1 MLNCNCNNPPDT
13 VMMKCNCQDFEPSSS
28 TCTKIYFLS
37 FRIVSFC
44 YVRFLQ

>member
-28 TCTKIYFLS
+28 TKIYFLS